1 MKFIV
6 KPQVQVGRNPITLC
20 WKCSEDPA
28 GLLGHYL
35 RRES

>member
-20 WKCSEDPA
+20 WKCSEDPRA
-28 GLLGHYL
+28 CW
-35 RRES
+35 

>member
-6 KPQVQVGRNPITLC
+6 KPTKPENVNKGNITLC

-28 GLLGHYL
+28 ACGGDI
-35 RRES
+35 

>member
-6 KPQVQVGRNPITLC
+6 KPTAPVVVNKGFAITMC

-28 GLLGHYL
+28 ACGGDV
-35 RRES
+35 